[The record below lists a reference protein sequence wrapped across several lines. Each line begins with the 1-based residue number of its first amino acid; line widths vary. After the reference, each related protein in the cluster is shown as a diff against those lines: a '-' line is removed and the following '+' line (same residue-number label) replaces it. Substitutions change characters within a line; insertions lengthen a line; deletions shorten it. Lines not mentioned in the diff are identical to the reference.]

1 MAKMT
6 DISTKEFE
14 RLNWLLTEDK
24 FNLVTNAIVFK

>member
-1 MAKMT
+1 MT